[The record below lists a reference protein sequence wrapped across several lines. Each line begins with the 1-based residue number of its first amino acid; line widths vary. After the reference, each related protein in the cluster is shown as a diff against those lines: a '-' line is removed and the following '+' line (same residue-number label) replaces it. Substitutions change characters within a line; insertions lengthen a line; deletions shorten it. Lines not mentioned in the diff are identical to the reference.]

1 MGKST
6 KHKVANFSDIYH
18 ICMCSYVEIPPGRVP
33 KIELADGES
42 FGIRIINSKGYG
54 GIGYRTEFLTKEK
67 TPRRG
72 TIYSYI
78 DSAYVEFK

>member
-6 KHKVANFSDIYH
+6 KLKVANFSDIYH
-18 ICMCSYVEIPPGRVP
+18 ICMCSYVEIPSQRVP
-33 KIELADGES
+33 KIELTDGES
-42 FGIRIINSKGYG
+42 FGIKIISSKGHSG
-54 GIGYRTEFLTKEK
+54 VGYRTEFLTKEK

-72 TIYSYI
+72 VIYSYI